1 MSHSPVDT
9 EDPSKIDY
17 HARFHRLGNLNDL
30 DEDIKYK
37 KEAVLL
43 KPDDPYLLGPLGE
56 SYHCRFKQRK
66 MPGDLDHA
74 IEYVTLALSHA
85 PEGHPGVYRLLVFLG
100 ICHHQRF
107 HLMNEVG
114 DLDMDIAYKTRAV
127 LMEPDGTNP
136 PVIIGLG
143 RAYQTRFQRLGDLDD
158 LEKSIEY
165 CTRAISFTT
174 DNDPSLP
181 DRLDSLGNAYLL
193 RFQRLDD
200 PSELDKG
207 IEHQTRAASLT
218 PQGHHD
224 FMQRLNNLA
233 ASFNMRYNRL
243 GDSNDLEK
251 SMEYS
256 IHALSLITPKGH
268 SLEIRVL
275 VNLSILQLLRFQ
287 RLKNPDDLEKGIE
300 YNACAFSL
308 TSGNHPDEA
317 LRLKHLGDLY
327 YARFDLLRN
336 TSDLDLA
343 IESVSR
349 AVSLLP
355 DGDEDL
361 GDQLDHLGGYV
372 HARWHLLHNLDDL
385 NQDIEYKSRAVAL
398 TPEYHSRRSR
408 RIESLGRSYLCKSLS
423 DHPCDH
429 PQMLRLALDCFR
441 QASLAESNL
450 PLMKFKSACI
460 WARSSLRL
468 SLAES
473 LEAYQVAMDLIPHV
487 IWLGSTVT
495 QRYHDAKE
503 LSNLAG
509 EAASVAIKARDYK
522 RALEWLEQGQSVV
535 MNQNMMLRSP
545 LDRLRSVEPALAES
559 LQKVATELQ
568 AVASRDQIH
577 YDMVLSSVSLNSPDE
592 MAGIHRQLAK
602 EHADILSRVRQL
614 PDFESFLK
622 PKQAFELVSA
632 ARTGPVVI
640 INIYIPSNPLEVL
653 EYSCDALILQPG
665 ASEIAHLALPKFNSH
680 TSANIFSHFD
690 SSIIRGAPIER
701 GVHIHPITNHWS
713 DFATILASL
722 WKDIVKPVIDFLGY
736 KPNQR
741 LEELPHITWCTIGA
755 LSFIPFHAAGI
766 YENSRACISDYAIS
780 SYIPSL
786 TALLSSSPPAVASS
800 ILAISQEQTP
810 GSHSNLPGAAQELE
824 HIREHADGVI
834 SYTQVTNEMATVEAV
849 LSGMEYHDCV
859 HLACHAHQSV
869 DDPTKSGFFLHNG
882 TLNIISIMRR
892 SFNNKGL
899 AFLSA
904 CQTAMGD
911 RNLPNETVHL
921 ASSMLTAGY
930 PSVIATMW
938 SVWDRDAPFVADK
951 VYHQL
956 LKDGKMDCR
965 NSAKA
970 LHYAI
975 WALRQEIGD
984 EKFLRWVPFIHIGS

>member
-1 MSHSPVDT
+1 
-9 EDPSKIDY
+9 
-17 HARFHRLGNLNDL
+17 
-30 DEDIKYK
+30 
-37 KEAVLL
+37 
-43 KPDDPYLLGPLGE
+43 

-66 MPGDLDHA
+66 VPSDLDDA

-85 PEGHPGVYRLLVFLG
+85 PEGHPGVYRLLIFLG

-107 HLMNEVG
+107 HLMNQIR
-114 DLDMDIAYKTRAV
+114 DLDTDIAYKTRAI
-127 LMEPDGTNP
+127 LIEPDSTDP
-136 PVIIGLG
+136 SVIIGLG

-165 CTRAISFTT
+165 CTRAVSVTAN
-174 DNDPSLP
+174 NDQSLP

-200 PSELDKG
+200 PGELDKG

-218 PQGHHD
+218 PQDHHG
-224 FMQRLNNLA
+224 FAGRLNNLA

-256 IHALSLITPKGH
+256 IHALSLTTPKDR
-268 SLEIRVL
+268 SLEVRVL

-287 RLKNPDDLEKGIE
+287 HLKDPDDLEKGIE
-300 YNACAFSL
+300 YNARAFSL
-308 TSGNHPDEA
+308 TAGNHPDEA
-317 LRLKHLGDLY
+317 LRLKHLGELY
-327 YARFDLLRN
+327 YARFDLLRDA
-336 TSDLDLA
+336 SDLDLA
-343 IESVSR
+343 IESVSH
-349 AVSLLP
+349 AVLLLP

-361 GDQLDHLGGYV
+361 GDQLDHLGGYI
-372 HARWHLLHNLDDL
+372 HARWHLLHNPDDL
-385 NQDIEYKSRAVAL
+385 DQDIEHKYRAVVL

-429 PQMLRLALDCFR
+429 QQMLRLALDCFR

-460 WARSSLRL
+460 WARSSLKL

-473 LEAYQVAMDLIPHV
+473 LEAYQVAIDLIPQV
-487 IWLGSTVT
+487 IWLGSTVV

-545 LDRLRSVEPALAES
+545 LDRLRSIKPALAES

-577 YDMVLSSVSLNSPDE
+577 YDMVLSNVSLNSPDK
-592 MAGIHRQLAK
+592 MADIHHQLAK
-602 EHADILSRVRQL
+602 EHANLLSR
-614 PDFESFLK
+614 
-622 PKQAFELVSA
+622 
-632 ARTGPVVI
+632 
-640 INIYIPSNPLEVL
+640 
-653 EYSCDALILQPG
+653 
-665 ASEIAHLALPKFNSH
+665 
-680 TSANIFSHFD
+680 
-690 SSIIRGAPIER
+690 
-701 GVHIHPITNHWS
+701 
-713 DFATILASL
+713 
-722 WKDIVKPVIDFLGY
+722 
-736 KPNQR
+736 PNQC
-741 LEELPHITWCTIGA
+741 LEELPRITWCTIGA
-755 LSFIPFHAAGI
+755 LSFLPFHAAGI
-766 YENSRACISDYAIS
+766 YGDSRTCISDYAIS
-780 SYIPSL
+780 SYTPSL
-786 TALLSSSPPAVASS
+786 TTLLSSSPPAMATS
-800 ILAISQEQTP
+800 ILAISQEKTP
-810 GSHSNLPGAAQELE
+810 GSHSSLPGAVQELE
-824 HIREHADGVI
+824 YIREHADGVI
-834 SYTQVTNEMATVEAV
+834 TYTQVTNEQATVEAV
-849 LSGMEYHDCV
+849 LDAMEYHDCV
-859 HLACHAHQSV
+859 HLACHAHQGV
-869 DDPTKSGFFLHNG
+869 GDPTKSGFFLHDG
-882 TLNIISIMRR
+882 TLNLISIMRR
-892 SFNNKGL
+892 SFDNKGL

-911 RNLPNETVHL
+911 KNLPNETVHL

-938 SVWDRDAPFVADK
+938 SVWDKDAPLVADK
-951 VYHQL
+951 VYGQL
-956 LKDGKMDCR
+956 LKDGEMDCR
-965 NSAKA
+965 DSAKA

-975 WALRQEIGD
+975 WALRREIGD